1 MKNLITILF
10 ILISYNLTSQKWIKD
25 TNCDD
30 QSYEV
35 LNEAL
40 EHFFNLE
47 HLMAVGM
54 AKAAYMIDSGCECSK
69 LILAAAASPNP
80 NWGTRKAKL
89 DDINLQLLTK
99 KHGIICWL
107 QH

>member
-10 ILISYNLTSQKWIKD
+10 ILISYNLSSQNWIKD
-25 TNCDD
+25 TNCDE

-80 NWGTRKAKL
+80 NW
-89 DDINLQLLTK
+89 
-99 KHGIICWL
+99 
-107 QH
+107 